1 MGCSLIT
8 YLITEECQQ
17 CVCFGKG
24 AGGCAGTT
32 SHSAAHIKRLRR
44 GGESWGAPASVPPL
58 PWGEGVS
65 FGLLAEGAGGVVV
78 ILTRSWKINRFPVML
93 WQLLPQPSSSSKW
106 G

>member
-1 MGCSLIT
+1 MCVFWEGGRGMRRDHQPLCS
-8 YLITEECQQ
+8 
-17 CVCFGKG
+17 
-24 AGGCAGTT
+24 
-32 SHSAAHIKRLRR
+32 SHQKAAA

-78 ILTRSWKINRFPVML
+78 ILTRSWKINRFPVMS
-93 WQLLPQPSSSSKW
+93 WQLLPQPSSSSKR

>member
-1 MGCSLIT
+1 MCVLGRGQGDAQGPPATLQLTSKGC
-8 YLITEECQQ
+8 
-17 CVCFGKG
+17 G
-24 AGGCAGTT
+24 
-32 SHSAAHIKRLRR
+32 

-78 ILTRSWKINRFPVML
+78 ILTRSWKINRFPVMS